1 MARRRTW
8 TSYIVYRKA
17 AALLQ
22 EAGVRVHRPYVG
34 EYVTSL
40 EMAGVSVTVIKL
52 DDELK
57 HLVDASADTPMFT
70 QLYRSAGGDAT
81 PISASARHEIS
92 ALHLRTRSAPPC
104 RYNT

>member
-1 MARRRTW
+1 MVSARRRTW

-70 QLYRSAGGDAT
+70 QLYRSAGGVDFGDVGRIAGGVVHT
-81 PISASARHEIS
+81 LPEVAG
-92 ALHLRTRSAPPC
+92 
-104 RYNT
+104 N